1 MSIKWLLTTPKGW
14 LVLFILIWLV
24 TAPISAAA
32 MVHKGMGIAQHVMH
46 SGQTFLSHL

>member
-14 LVLFILIWLV
+14 LVLFLAVWLI
-24 TAPISAAA
+24 TAPLSAAG
-32 MVHKGMGIAQHVMH
+32 MVHKGIGMAQHAAH